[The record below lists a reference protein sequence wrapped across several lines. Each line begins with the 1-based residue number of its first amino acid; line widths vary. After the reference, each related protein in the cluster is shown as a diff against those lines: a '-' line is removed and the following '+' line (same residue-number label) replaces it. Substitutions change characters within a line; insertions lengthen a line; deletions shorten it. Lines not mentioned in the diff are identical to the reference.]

1 MEVTLPDLQ
10 TIGALSGTILLAEAA
25 AIHDQW
31 TREIPD
37 QYAEAVV
44 WRLQQGR
51 HIPATRYLQ
60 ALRLRPRITESFV
73 SEVFATVD
81 AVFTPTITMPVPDFS
96 SAQAFTSAEAPSAIF
111 ETTKCTVWANYL
123 GLPAISIPCGFTDGN
138 LPVGCQLTARPFDE
152 STLLAL
158 GRAYQACTGWHMKR
172 PPTPTRRRREPRAD
186 RYDVGR
192 GIPSAA
198 QAQSV
203 VRGARRRV
211 PGARRTGS
219 AAAQL
224 LHLDRVW
231 EAVAA
236 AERAD
241 AAIARGDWRGP
252 LHGIPLAH
260 KDMFYRAGRVGT
272 FGSKILRD
280 YAPDYT
286 STVMTRL
293 AETGAVYLG
302 SLNMAEFATGPVGQN
317 DHFGQTRNPWHTD
330 HISGGSSSGSGAALA
345 ARACFGSLGSDTGG
359 SCRLPA
365 GMCGVVG
372 LKPTYG
378 LVSRHGGL
386 ARCWSLDCFGPL
398 ARTARDV
405 AMILQVIAGHD
416 ENDPTTTR
424 DGVPDYLAG
433 LEGDLDGLRVGVPGN
448 HLYPDVDLELKPMLE
463 AALSALEDL
472 GCELVELEMPDP
484 DGSTRSPTLSTS
496 PKPQHCTTSGSAR
509 ARRTTRS
516 RSAPVWRRDTFLPAT
531 RYIQAQRLRPRVLS
545 AFDEAVFARADV
557 LFTPVTS
564 IPVPRIEDA
573 GISRSADAPR
583 IVDAITRCTR
593 WVSYLGLP
601 ALSVPCGFT
610 ERDFPVGFQVV
621 GRPFDE
627 SLLLKIANSYQ
638 SGTDWHTRTPPL

>member
-1 MEVTLPDLQ
+1 MSHAPADT
-10 TIGALSGTILLAEAA
+10 ALADMTLAEAS
-25 AIHDQW
+25 
-31 TREIPD
+31 
-37 QYAEAVV
+37 
-44 WRLQQGR
+44 
-51 HIPATRYLQ
+51 Q
-60 ALRLRPRITESFV
+60 ALR
-73 SEVFATVD
+73 
-81 AVFTPTITMPVPDFS
+81 
-96 SAQAFTSAEAPSAIF
+96 
-111 ETTKCTVWANYL
+111 
-123 GLPAISIPCGFTDGN
+123 
-138 LPVGCQLTARPFDE
+138 
-152 STLLAL
+152 
-158 GRAYQACTGWHMKR
+158 
-172 PPTPTRRRREPRAD
+172 
-186 RYDVGR
+186 
-192 GIPSAA
+192 
-198 QAQSV
+198 
-203 VRGARRRV
+203 RRRV
-211 PGARRTGS
+211 SSVELVGACLARAERV
-219 AAAQL
+219 QPL
-224 LHLDRVW
+224 LNCFISIESG

-260 KDMFYRAGRVGT
+260 KDMFYRAGRVST

-317 DHFGQTRNPWHTD
+317 DHFGQTRNPWNTD

-424 DGVPDYLAG
+424 DDVPDYLAG
-433 LEGDLDGLRVGVPGN
+433 LEGDLDGLRVGVPTN

-484 DGSTRSPTLSTS
+484 ERIHTLANVINKSEAAALHDEWIRMR
-496 PKPQHCTTSGSAR
+496 PQDYSISV
-509 ARRTTRS
+509 RS
-516 RSAPVWRRDTFLPAT
+516 RLEAGYFLPAT

-573 GISRSADAPR
+573 SISRSADAPR

-610 ERDFPVGFQVV
+610 EKGLPVGFQVV
-621 GRPFDE
+621 GKPFDE